1 MQRLTNCEKQSNR
14 YSCCKVR
21 WMFSDLLY
29 VICLRIRR
37 STPFMRYQ
45 PHRCSPS
52 VVAADADE
60 GIHDVPSTSPLFI
73 YLESTCATAG
83 CLHHGVANM
92 IAGYRLSSVQ
102 AGTDTDGRYLG
113 YEDELRRWCNN
124 RKTGMQ
130 FFNCVIRELEKSQS
144 QLHVLDALRSHFQE
158 RPPGTDARSANTF
171 YSFHDRLFKDAVCFA
186 VLVHLEIFHL
196 CFSFCNIIENVVWK
210 NSRSHASCLGAV
222 MSEKITDGCVHITVL
237 CV

>member
-1 MQRLTNCEKQSNR
+1 
-14 YSCCKVR
+14 
-21 WMFSDLLY
+21 
-29 VICLRIRR
+29 
-37 STPFMRYQ
+37 MRYQ

-113 YEDELRRWCNN
+113 YEDELRR
-124 RKTGMQ
+124 
-130 FFNCVIRELEKSQS
+130 
-144 QLHVLDALRSHFQE
+144 
-158 RPPGTDARSANTF
+158 
-171 YSFHDRLFKDAVCFA
+171 
-186 VLVHLEIFHL
+186 
-196 CFSFCNIIENVVWK
+196 
-210 NSRSHASCLGAV
+210 
-222 MSEKITDGCVHITVL
+222 
-237 CV
+237 